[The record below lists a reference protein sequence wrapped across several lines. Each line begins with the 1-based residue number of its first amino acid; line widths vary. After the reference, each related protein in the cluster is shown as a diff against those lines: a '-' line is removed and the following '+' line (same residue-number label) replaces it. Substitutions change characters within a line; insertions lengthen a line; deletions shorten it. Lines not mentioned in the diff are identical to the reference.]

1 MGAGRDVART
11 RQRLRE
17 LGIRHRHWGTAKRP
31 AAGWESLTDTE
42 LATARLVAQ
51 GLTNQQ
57 IANQLF
63 ISTHTVAFHL
73 RQVFRKLDIRSRVEL
88 TRIALEHA
96 EAGEEDAS

>member
-1 MGAGRDVART
+1 LALPRRSWRPGNLAE
-11 RQRLRE
+11 LRVPGPTE
-17 LGIRHRHWGTAKRP
+17 SPQVRVRAVVPHRIPT
-31 AAGWESLTDTE
+31 
-42 LATARLVAQ
+42 
-51 GLTNQQ
+51 QQ

-96 EAGEEDAS
+96 

>member
-1 MGAGRDVART
+1 M
-11 RQRLRE
+11 
-17 LGIRHRHWGTAKRP
+17 RHRHWGTEKRP

-51 GLTNQQ
+51 GLRNQR

-88 TRIALEHA
+88 TRIALEHG
-96 EAGEEDAS
+96 EAGEEDTS

>member
-1 MGAGRDVART
+1 V
-11 RQRLRE
+11 
-17 LGIRHRHWGTAKRP
+17 
-31 AAGWESLTDTE
+31 GWKSLTDTE

-51 GLTNQQ
+51 GLTNRR

-88 TRIALEHA
+88 TRIALKHA